1 VIREALVNAL
11 MHRDYRIQSPTLL
24 IRYSNRLEIRNAG
37 YSLKADTE
45 LGEMGSRLRNPILA
59 GVLYDLGFAE
69 TKGTGIATMR
79 RLLLDAGL
87 TAPIL
92 LSDRQANH
100 FTATYFLHQLL
111 TPDQLIWLQQF
122 QNLELDDNEAKA
134 LVLVKEMGAID
145 NAALRAVTGLET
157 LAASALLRRLGKQLG
172 LLEKGGSG
180 STTYYKPSE
189 HLYATFNPRSSREEF
204 SSNESDLPLNGE
216 EFSSNESDLPLNGE
230 EFSSNESD
238 LPSEIAEAISHL
250 GKKARKAK
258 LWPLVLQLCTWR
270 PCTADELAH
279 YLQRSSSIFKVN
291 HLKPMR
297 EAGLIAYLY
306 PEVINH
312 PQQAYQI
319 TPLGEA
325 WLQQH

>member
-1 VIREALVNAL
+1 MIREALVNAL

-204 SSNESDLPLNGE
+204 SSNESDLP
-216 EFSSNESDLPLNGE
+216 
-230 EFSSNESD
+230 
-238 LPSEIAEAISHL
+238 SEIAEAISHL

-306 PEVINH
+306 PEVIKH

>member
-1 VIREALVNAL
+1 
-11 MHRDYRIQSPTLL
+11 
-24 IRYSNRLEIRNAG
+24 
-37 YSLKADTE
+37 
-45 LGEMGSRLRNPILA
+45 
-59 GVLYDLGFAE
+59 
-69 TKGTGIATMR
+69 
-79 RLLLDAGL
+79 
-87 TAPIL
+87 
-92 LSDRQANH
+92 
-100 FTATYFLHQLL
+100 
-111 TPDQLIWLQQF
+111 
-122 QNLELDDNEAKA
+122 LELDDNEAKA

-189 HLYATFNPRSSREEF
+189 HLYATFNPRSSR
-204 SSNESDLPLNGE
+204 
-216 EFSSNESDLPLNGE
+216 E

>member
-1 VIREALVNAL
+1 MIREALVNAL

-204 SSNESDLPLNGE
+204 SSNESDLP
-216 EFSSNESDLPLNGE
+216 
-230 EFSSNESD
+230 
-238 LPSEIAEAISHL
+238 SEIAEAISHL

>member
-1 VIREALVNAL
+1 
-11 MHRDYRIQSPTLL
+11 
-24 IRYSNRLEIRNAG
+24 
-37 YSLKADTE
+37 
-45 LGEMGSRLRNPILA
+45 
-59 GVLYDLGFAE
+59 
-69 TKGTGIATMR
+69 
-79 RLLLDAGL
+79 
-87 TAPIL
+87 
-92 LSDRQANH
+92 
-100 FTATYFLHQLL
+100 
-111 TPDQLIWLQQF
+111 
-122 QNLELDDNEAKA
+122 LELDDNEAKA

-216 EFSSNESDLPLNGE
+216 EFSSNESDLLLNGEEFSSNESDLLLNGE

>member
-1 VIREALVNAL
+1 
-11 MHRDYRIQSPTLL
+11 ML

-204 SSNESDLPLNGE
+204 SSNESDLP
-216 EFSSNESDLPLNGE
+216 
-230 EFSSNESD
+230 
-238 LPSEIAEAISHL
+238 SEIAEAISHL